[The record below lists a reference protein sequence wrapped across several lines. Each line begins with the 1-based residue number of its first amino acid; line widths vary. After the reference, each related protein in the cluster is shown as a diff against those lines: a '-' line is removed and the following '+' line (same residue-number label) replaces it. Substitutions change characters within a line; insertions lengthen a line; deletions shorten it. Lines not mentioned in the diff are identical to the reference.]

1 MSPDPLDSVTVV
13 DTELLGTPGAH
24 SAYLLE
30 TPDPVLVDAGAAP
43 AADVVEATLH
53 ERGVDA
59 EDLAAIVPTHVHLD
73 HAGAVGEL
81 AARFPNATVHVHERG
96 LPYLI
101 DSERLDRLAASA
113 RRAVGD
119 GVADQYGT
127 PTVLP
132 ESRTEPIGDGDV
144 VPCGDRDLDVLH
156 APGHAPHQVA
166 LVDPVS
172 DAAFVGDAAGM
183 TLGGELLPTTPA
195 PDFDL
200 DGSLDTVA
208 RLRDRDPEALCYGH
222 FGVREHATAALDAYA
237 ELLPEWVDAVE
248 TAVDDVGT
256 EDRDRLVA
264 RLREDWASPTLER
277 DVRGV
282 VHALDGDDQAGRA
295 PDPDE

>member
-1 MSPDPLDSVTVV
+1 MSSNPLESVTVV

-43 AADVVEATLH
+43 AADVVEAALH

-59 EDLAAIVPTHVHLD
+59 ADLAAIVPTHVHLD

-81 AARFPNATVHVHERG
+81 AARFPNATVYVHERG
-96 LPYLI
+96 LPYLT

-127 PTVLP
+127 PSVLP
-132 ESRTEPIGDGDV
+132 ESRTEPIDDGDV
-144 VPCGDRDLDVLH
+144 VPCGDRDLDVVH

-166 LVDPVS
+166 LHDPLSGVL
-172 DAAFVGDAAGM
+172 FVGDAAGM

-200 DGSLDTVA
+200 DASLSTVA
-208 RLRDRDPEALCYGH
+208 RLSDCDPEALCYGH
-222 FGVREHATAALDAYA
+222 FGVREDATSALDTYA

-248 TAVDDVGT
+248 TAIDDVGA
-256 EDRDRLVA
+256 EDRNRLVA
-264 RLREDWASPTLER
+264 RLRENWVSPTLER
-277 DVRGV
+277 DVHGV
-282 VHALDGDDQAGRA
+282 VHALDGDD
-295 PDPDE
+295 